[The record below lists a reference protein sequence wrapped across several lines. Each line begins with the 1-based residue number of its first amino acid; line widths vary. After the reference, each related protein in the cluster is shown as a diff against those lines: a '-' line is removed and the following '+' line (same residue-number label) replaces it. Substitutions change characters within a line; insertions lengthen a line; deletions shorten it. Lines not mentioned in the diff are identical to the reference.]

1 MHKRFRCGLVTL
13 TKNGKV
19 KKLGLD
25 NGGGSRWCDW
35 FNKSMT
41 LKDVHRL
48 IRNIFKLEA
57 DTECETSLYD
67 FKLQPLDF
75 NQYRT
80 FFEYIRKQGLNRA
93 IFDFAASNNNP
104 VRKSLLANEKKAK
117 KKKSNTAISR
127 EETSVQTITSS
138 STTSIE
144 FMHVEDEQDFDRQQI
159 ANSSYG
165 NWWII
170 FDFYH
175 CNFIYLDYS
184 LINSI
189 REDVRDLL
197 SQNDYDLVLISL
209 FENTSL
215 IHEYSCLIID
225 ALKQRIGLSKTDF
238 QAIKQADI
246 TFHSNCLNNTYN
258 ICELTLELLQ
268 RETHKFS
275 HIQLYSMIC
284 ESFTSFFLNL
294 QIIRTQWFN
303 RVENYNDAN
312 LVSSSLVKLEA
323 SSVSQCDLDKT
334 IEISRQDHR
343 ENVNLFQQLLE
354 YARDLLSAMHG
365 PSLSTFYDM
374 IQSIIVDVESI
385 QSTINMCDP
394 KSISSAKQMMISVKF
409 RYTKKFDSKAFAS
422 SIYQITRSAKQA
434 YQKTLRAICD
444 LLSYLTN
451 YQIQSVRR
459 KLENTDADNHDQ
471 IKIVSVKSE
480 SLPHHVGIGNK
491 SN

>member
-159 ANSSYG
+159 ANSSY
-165 NWWII
+165 
-170 FDFYH
+170 
-175 CNFIYLDYS
+175 DYS

-268 RETHKFS
+268 R
-275 HIQLYSMIC
+275 
-284 ESFTSFFLNL
+284 
-294 QIIRTQWFN
+294 
-303 RVENYNDAN
+303 
-312 LVSSSLVKLEA
+312 
-323 SSVSQCDLDKT
+323 
-334 IEISRQDHR
+334 
-343 ENVNLFQQLLE
+343 
-354 YARDLLSAMHG
+354 
-365 PSLSTFYDM
+365 
-374 IQSIIVDVESI
+374 
-385 QSTINMCDP
+385 
-394 KSISSAKQMMISVKF
+394 
-409 RYTKKFDSKAFAS
+409 
-422 SIYQITRSAKQA
+422 
-434 YQKTLRAICD
+434 
-444 LLSYLTN
+444 
-451 YQIQSVRR
+451 
-459 KLENTDADNHDQ
+459 
-471 IKIVSVKSE
+471 
-480 SLPHHVGIGNK
+480 
-491 SN
+491 

>member
-19 KKLGLD
+19 KKIGLD
-25 NGGGSRWCDW
+25 NSGGSRWCDC

-67 FKLQPLDF
+67 FQLQPLDA

-80 FFEYIRKQGLNRA
+80 FFEYIREQGLNRA
-93 IFDFAASNNNP
+93 STVIYVCTHKVITIP
-104 VRKSLLANEKKAK
+104 QESLLANEKKAK
-117 KKKSNTAISR
+117 KKKSNTPISR

-144 FMHVEDEQDFDRQQI
+144 FMHVEDEQDFDQQQI
-159 ANSSYG
+159 ANSSY
-165 NWWII
+165 N
-170 FDFYH
+170 
-175 CNFIYLDYS
+175 YS

-225 ALKQRIGLSKTDF
+225 VLKQRIGLSKTDF

-258 ICELTLELLQ
+258 ICELTLELFQ

-284 ESFTSFFLNL
+284 ESFTSFFLSL
-294 QIIRTQWFN
+294 QILRTQWLN
-303 RVENYNDAN
+303 RVENYDDAN
-312 LVSSSLVKLEA
+312 FVSSSLVKLEA
-323 SSVSQCDLDKT
+323 SSLSQCDLDKT
-334 IEISRQDHR
+334 IETSRQDHR
-343 ENVNLFQQLLE
+343 ENVNLFPQLLE
-354 YARDLLSAMHG
+354 CARDLLSVMHG
-365 PSLSTFYDM
+365 PSLSTFCDM

-394 KSISSAKQMMISVKF
+394 KSISSAKQMMVSVKF
-409 RYTKKFDSKAFAS
+409 RYTKMFDFKAFTS
-422 SIYQITRSAKQA
+422 PIYQITRPAKQA
-434 YQKTLRAICD
+434 YQKTLTEICD
-444 LLSYLTN
+444 LISYLTN
-451 YQIQSVRR
+451 YQVRSVKRI
-459 KLENTDADNHDQ
+459 LENTDADNHDQ

>member
-159 ANSSYG
+159 ANSSY
-165 NWWII
+165 
-170 FDFYH
+170 
-175 CNFIYLDYS
+175 DYS

-189 REDVRDLL
+189 REDVHDLL

-374 IQSIIVDVESI
+374 IQSIIVDIESI
-385 QSTINMCDP
+385 QSTISMCDP

>member
-19 KKLGLD
+19 KKIGLD
-25 NGGGSRWCDW
+25 NSGGSRWCDC

-48 IRNIFKLEA
+48 IRNIFKLVITIPQE
-57 DTECETSLYD
+57 
-67 FKLQPLDF
+67 
-75 NQYRT
+75 
-80 FFEYIRKQGLNRA
+80 
-93 IFDFAASNNNP
+93 
-104 VRKSLLANEKKAK
+104 SLLANEKKAK
-117 KKKSNTAISR
+117 KKKSNTPISR

-144 FMHVEDEQDFDRQQI
+144 FMHVEDEQDFDQQQI
-159 ANSSYG
+159 AK
-165 NWWII
+165 
-170 FDFYH
+170 
-175 CNFIYLDYS
+175 
-184 LINSI
+184 
-189 REDVRDLL
+189 EDVRDLL

-225 ALKQRIGLSKTDF
+225 VLKQRIGLSKTDF

-258 ICELTLELLQ
+258 ICELTLELFQ

-284 ESFTSFFLNL
+284 ESFTSFFLSL
-294 QIIRTQWFN
+294 QILRTQWLN
-303 RVENYNDAN
+303 RVENYDDAN
-312 LVSSSLVKLEA
+312 FVSSSLVKLEA
-323 SSVSQCDLDKT
+323 SSLSQCDLDKT
-334 IEISRQDHR
+334 IETSRQDHR
-343 ENVNLFQQLLE
+343 ENVNLFPQLLE
-354 YARDLLSAMHG
+354 CARDLLSVMHG
-365 PSLSTFYDM
+365 PSLSTFCDM

-394 KSISSAKQMMISVKF
+394 KSISSAKQMMVSVKF
-409 RYTKKFDSKAFAS
+409 RYTKMFDFKAFTS
-422 SIYQITRSAKQA
+422 PIYQITRPAKQA
-434 YQKTLRAICD
+434 YQKTLTEICD
-444 LLSYLTN
+444 LISYLTN
-451 YQIQSVRR
+451 YQVRSVKRI
-459 KLENTDADNHDQ
+459 LENTDADNHDQ